1 VSARNDHSR
10 GLGDDQLNLLR
21 RAGQRRTYQPGRPL
35 FKQGDRSEFAV
46 IIEEGQVD
54 VVRRAANG
62 VATVLTNRGAG
73 DLIGEFGCIDRAPR
87 SASVIAVTRV
97 TAFVIPAAELRQILR
112 EQSRMLFALLAITIR
127 RVRESDRLRL
137 EFGGDSGVERVFRKL
152 LTLADQTEETGHGTE
167 RSVRLRITGA
177 ELADAAGVSRSTVVR
192 AYDKLRKRGLI
203 STGQGLVEILDLDQ
217 LRAFVS
223 GDRS

>member
-1 VSARNDHSR
+1 MSDRNDHSR
-10 GLGDDQLNLLR
+10 GLGVDQLNLLR
-21 RAGQRRTYQPGRPL
+21 RAGRRTTYQPGHTI
-35 FKQGDRSEFAV
+35 FDQGERSDFAV

-54 VVRRAANG
+54 VVRSVANG
-62 VATVLTNRGAG
+62 DSTVLTNRGAG

-87 SASVIAVTRV
+87 SASIIAVTQV
-97 TAFVIPAAELRQILR
+97 TAVVIPAAQLRRILKA
-112 EQSRMLFALLAITIR
+112 QSGILFNLLAITIR

-137 EFGGDSGVERVFRKL
+137 EFGADSGVERVFRKL
-152 LTLADQTEETGHGTE
+152 LTLADQTEETGHDGE

-177 ELADAAGVSRSTVVR
+177 DLADAAGVSRSTVVR

-203 STGQGLVEILDLDQ
+203 STGQGLIEILNLDQ

-223 GDRS
+223 GARS